1 MLSEDDELL
10 ELELE
15 LELLESLSEELELL
29 ELLDE
34 EELLLSESLSLSAG
48 FCAMIIF
55 GMFFRCSR
63 SSSVKPP

>member
-48 FCAMIIF
+48 FYGERGGAHTWSED
-55 GMFFRCSR
+55 R
-63 SSSVKPP
+63 